1 VFIAVI
7 FTVSGFAQKS
17 ADIGIWGGS
26 SAYLGDIKEAPP
38 VQTFN
43 LNFGA
48 LFRYNFNARTA
59 MRAQFL
65 TGKFTAN
72 GVVEDVPFDFN
83 KNAQDIS
90 FMMEIN
96 YLKYILGERKTPFT
110 PYIMGGLGVMY
121 FSYTLD
127 PVKMAQIN
135 PDYPVL
141 TTIEEPVIAA
151 TIPFGFGIK
160 MTVGERLG
168 VGAEFQMRKLLNDK
182 FDNLDDPLS
191 FETGNDD
198 GDNETIKYTDI
209 LHNNDWPGYLGI
221 NVTYKI
227 DLDRKACPAYD
238 RKYW

>member
-1 VFIAVI
+1 
-7 FTVSGFAQKS
+7 
-17 ADIGIWGGS
+17 
-26 SAYLGDIKEAPP
+26 
-38 VQTFN
+38 
-43 LNFGA
+43 
-48 LFRYNFNARTA
+48 
-59 MRAQFL
+59 
-65 TGKFTAN
+65 
-72 GVVEDVPFDFN
+72 
-83 KNAQDIS
+83 
-90 FMMEIN
+90 
-96 YLKYILGERKTPFT
+96 
-110 PYIMGGLGVMY
+110 
-121 FSYTLD
+121 
-127 PVKMAQIN
+127 
-135 PDYPVL
+135 
-141 TTIEEPVIAA
+141 
-151 TIPFGFGIK
+151 